1 MKAIQKGSPLRKSQI
16 ITPKEK
22 ELEFKKNEIDQLVLG
37 PPLQNYYA
45 FVKCMRKFFK
55 GLVEG
60 KTIKEL
66 GIDVEELTA
75 HTSEAEKEIEL
86 AENKNKDY
94 WEQKLEY
101 YQALYLHTKPRIK
114 EFQQKL
120 SEARQQLEE
129 KAEQDRIKLVADLAL
144 QKEQEKLKN
153 LKALEFFDIEKKLLA
168 GEKKNE
174 VEELIQR
181 ENEGKNIAIKDI
193 QDLLLKRNNLRN
205 VLNEMQSKNTF
216 SLNNDQIELFDT
228 LVNMIAKINQTF
240 IHAHNPPANFQVTA
254 WGRKSHQ
261 SMQGISNNALK
272 ALAF

>member
-1 MKAIQKGSPLRKSQI
+1 
-16 ITPKEK
+16 
-22 ELEFKKNEIDQLVLG
+22 
-37 PPLQNYYA
+37 
-45 FVKCMRKFFK
+45 MRKFFK

-144 QKEQEKLKN
+144 QK
-153 LKALEFFDIEKKLLA
+153 
-168 GEKKNE
+168 
-174 VEELIQR
+174 
-181 ENEGKNIAIKDI
+181 
-193 QDLLLKRNNLRN
+193 
-205 VLNEMQSKNTF
+205 S
-216 SLNNDQIELFDT
+216 
-228 LVNMIAKINQTF
+228 
-240 IHAHNPPANFQVTA
+240 
-254 WGRKSHQ
+254 RKS
-261 SMQGISNNALK
+261 
-272 ALAF
+272 